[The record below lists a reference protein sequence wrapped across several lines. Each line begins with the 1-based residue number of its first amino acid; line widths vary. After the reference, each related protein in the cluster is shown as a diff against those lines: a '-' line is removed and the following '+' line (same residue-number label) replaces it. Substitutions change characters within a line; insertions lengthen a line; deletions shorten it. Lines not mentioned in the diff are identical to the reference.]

1 MMTKRLIRL
10 CEWLAV
16 HAYVPALLVLA
27 GLAAGILLPGPV
39 GIAAMAALTALPALT
54 AAYGMVPRPETPGW
68 RLEPPSAAPW
78 TDLRHIILDHAV
90 VTRNRLCVRHALLPF
105 EAEPAL
111 RLRAHSSALLLATAA
126 TLTCSEAAPNQRDG
140 LLAALAPLGF
150 TPERLSRR
158 SPVLGQARLGNISG
172 VLTRDGLG
180 RRAYFM
186 ADPILL
192 SQECALIYDGG
203 ERPLTPDDRE
213 RVLRAAEAL
222 RAQGETPVA
231 FAMAADGAQPLQ
243 GVFLGMLS
251 LGDAVSP
258 EAAADMDALA
268 RHGYLVTRDFPSGN
282 DPTMS
287 RACTAKEPDP
297 PAEETLY
304 VAARPERQE
313 VPAACQLIPADESP
327 RSCAEA
333 IFRWAD
339 YFRRLRRLLCL
350 TAGALA
356 ALLPAAALLGV
367 PWFAL
372 LMVLLL
378 VLSGVWEARLAN
390 APSSF
395 PRMPGAF
402 VLAAYCLTPF
412 AVCLLV
418 SAFLNAVGFAAH
430 HACLSALMVFALFLR
445 QRIVLRCHAWR
456 APRSCS
462 SLIAAVLL
470 SILLV
475 VLLRPSPVAAV
486 FAALAAAMGALI
498 MRRLLP
504 LHDRS

>member
-10 CEWLAV
+10 CEWLAG
-16 HAYVPALLVLA
+16 HAYVPIFLTFA

-39 GIAAMAALTALPALT
+39 GIAAMAALTALPVLT
-54 AAYGMVPRPETPGW
+54 AVYGMVPRPETPGW

-78 TDLRHIILDHAV
+78 AGLRHIILDRAV

-126 TLTCSEAAPNQRDG
+126 TLTCGEAAPNQRDG

-158 SPVLGQARLGNISG
+158 SPILGEARLGNIPG
-172 VLTRDGLG
+172 VFTRDGLG

-186 ADPILL
+186 ADPVLL
-192 SQECALIYDGG
+192 SQACALIYDGG

-222 RAQGETPVA
+222 RSLGETPVA
-231 FAMAADGAQPLQ
+231 FAMAAGGAQPLR
-243 GVFLGMLS
+243 GVFLGVLS

-258 EAAADMDALA
+258 EAAADMDALS
-268 RHGYLVTRDFPSGN
+268 HQGYLVICGLPS
-282 DPTMS
+282 DDDLTMS

-304 VAARPERQE
+304 VSARPERQE

-339 YFRRLRRLLCL
+339 HFRRLRRLLCL
-350 TAGALA
+350 TTGALA
-356 ALLPAAALLGV
+356 ALLPAAVLLGV

-378 VLSGVWEARLAN
+378 VLSGVWEARQAD
-390 APSSF
+390 APSSS
-395 PRMPGAF
+395 PRMPGDF
-402 VLAAYCLTPF
+402 LLTVYCLIPF

-418 SAFLNAVGFAAH
+418 SVFLSSVGFAGH
-430 HACLSALMVFALFLR
+430 HASLSALLVFALFLR
-445 QRIVLRCHAWR
+445 QRIILRCRAWR
-456 APRSCS
+456 SPLSFASFF
-462 SLIAAVLL
+462 AVVLL
-470 SILLV
+470 SILLAA
-475 VLLRPSPVAAV
+475 LLRPSAVAAV
-486 FAALAAAMGALI
+486 FAALSAAAGALI
-498 MRRLLP
+498 MRCLLP
-504 LHDRS
+504 LRQRS

>member
-39 GIAAMAALTALPALT
+39 GIAAMAALTALPVLT

-78 TDLRHIILDHAV
+78 TGLMHIILDHAV

-126 TLTCSEAAPNQRDG
+126 TLTCGEAAPNQRDG

-158 SPVLGQARLGNISG
+158 SPVLGQARLGSISG

-186 ADPILL
+186 ADPVLL

-222 RAQGETPVA
+222 LAQGETPVA

-258 EAAADMDALA
+258 EAAADMDALTQ
-268 RHGYLVTRDFPSGN
+268 HGYLVTCDLPF
-282 DPTMS
+282 DDDL
-287 RACTAKEPDP
+287 TARKPDP

-313 VPAACQLIPADESP
+313 APAACQLIPADESP

-378 VLSGVWEARLAN
+378 VLSGVWESRQAD

-395 PRMPGAF
+395 PRMPGVFA
-402 VLAAYCLTPF
+402 LTAYCLTPF

-418 SAFLNAVGFAAH
+418 SAFLNAVGFAEH
-430 HACLSALMVFALFLR
+430 QACLSALMVFALFLR

-475 VLLRPSPVAAV
+475 VLLRPSAAAAV

-498 MRRLLP
+498 MHRLFP